1 MDRLKFRYVFKKDFG
16 GKTGICYKMP
26 IFDLDET
33 VRTEFEK
40 TINGYTDYDY
50 ELVSKDQCTGKKDK
64 NNILLFENDII
75 YKKGNKNYKKEK
87 MYSKVIFDDMYAE
100 FNISDEDGCHRMP
113 SNSQNIEVV
122 GNIYQNRGLIHA

>member
-26 IFDLDET
+26 VFDLDET

-40 TINGYTDYDY
+40 TIKGYADYGY

-122 GNIYQNRGLIHA
+122 GNIYQNKELLNV